1 MCLSGIAAATALAI
15 NTKRK
20 VDKAAKNAE
29 RTQREAMKR
38 AEAAQANAEAAK
50 PGQSHSLDLSS
61 GMNAAKK
68 LRGVQGTYLASRQ
81 ATQSTL
87 GVA

>member
-15 NTKRK
+15 NNKRK
-20 VDKAAKNAE
+20 GDKAAKKAE

-38 AEAAQANAEAAK
+38 AEAAK